1 MPIARSIVFP
11 GRGRWLSSPGLQRS
25 STSSPSTKSRL
36 KTKAPSI
43 RRHFDAHGGNAG
55 QGYMH
60 YLMESG
66 YDEGEEQVYSAEE
79 QRFVRKVLE
88 MIPGGALVINQPH
101 DGSAFAY
108 GLDGLNTYFRH
119 IDTEGTTEQSRTIR
133 DHLSDIATD
142 STVREAV
149 RNSGA
154 QYVLLL
160 DQGAALRRGQM
171 AHPNWRRLRDG
182 MGGLS
187 KPHR

>member
-1 MPIARSIVFP
+1 MPTVGTAV
-11 GRGRWLSSPGLQRS
+11 
-25 STSSPSTKSRL
+25 
-36 KTKAPSI
+36 
-43 RRHFDAHGGNAG
+43 
-55 QGYMH
+55 GYMH

-160 DQGAALRRGQM
+160 DQGLPYDEGRWLIQTGEDYEMGWEGLANLTDDTPGFETILADGDM
-171 AHPNWRRLRDG
+171 RLYKITAEESAEDQ
-182 MGGLS
+182 
-187 KPHR
+187 